1 MNLLKIEEQETVYK
15 RLNNYYIGGNEK
27 KGIDLNYPIYINEKS
42 AMLNL
47 SEDTKL
53 ITKNFETVEGYP
65 NFTLVEGKMYN
76 SYDLTRADG
85 NEYIFIETPEKTYIT
100 GKDIKIVTSKTE
112 YEIPTYSILY
122 FTENHITYY
131 TIEGEKLIYHNILEI
146 DKTSQITIQK
156 VTEENNIEISYEEL
170 LLKLGIMQEEVNILP
185 EQEKEE
191 NVVNT
196 NITEESQEPVQG
208 ENTTEEN
215 EYLKPTITASNFEAG
230 VYTARTNIEIQDEQG
245 RILGATFIIRR
256 NNRIYQRRQITG
268 AGSLELTSLVPD
280 TEFEVEG
287 TYIYLNE
294 NNNQIEETFYQGEF
308 TTKSIDTLGSINI
321 QHEPGQVYSN
331 KIEIKNFYIE
341 NEATDEV
348 IKGISKIEV
357 EIEGI
362 RYRLSNEEVAN
373 LKNKQ
378 TITYQTNETV
388 TSNRNITYRIHMYDA
403 DGNEFVVE
411 NAEGRTRTS
420 KQTPTLRIQLKTQEV
435 GKTEIVLNLNNKDN
449 VKLENYHYIITNAR
463 GEEIRASLEQ
473 NEKEIERTDL
483 DPNAYYN
490 IKFYADYDLED
501 GTGRKRE
508 QLLLDTNFTTMPL
521 ASLGQVFWNTEAK
534 DIGQHEATLSIQI
547 DEIKTDKRLIQIINK
562 AEVKITDETGK
573 EFDTYELDVNQIKA
587 NEVMTINLQGL
598 NSNTEY
604 TYEIITTVKQGSVEE
619 NIGKEQTQ
627 SSFITRKKPAEV
639 IIKNQ
644 FVTGELI
651 DFDVAV
657 QDEDGSILLDY
668 VRMEIRDEKSNL
680 ISVENITKNQE
691 DIRKQYDRLEPNKNY
706 TITFIAEQYNEGRD
720 NSTYQANYILETR
733 TIYTEISITGELELH
748 SLSKKGTGKNLINVE
763 SEVNWIG
770 PIWGASIDEEYTKQY
785 DKENGILKLGNHA
798 SSIATYVYDLREY
811 IGKEVTISFE
821 AILIGDESN
830 YNVGIQNSKNATNRT
845 KIENLS
851 TNEYKEYQYTVTIDE
866 TGYLGFYTSPKQG
879 IMLKNVQVELGNRKS
894 SYEPFTYERELEVG
908 VSLEDRKGEITTKDY
923 YIRVYE
929 NDSLIQE
936 ERYEELGEEGRVED
950 VIKKFG
956 NIKPG
961 NTYKLELIVKIRER
975 YYIIDDLEIEVEE
988 DTEIKAIRNLEEYR
1002 EIQPY
1007 GQYVVVN
1014 DLDMTSNKMS
1024 IIYSFAGEIDFNGHT
1039 VIRDVTSSTNGL
1051 FYTIRPTGVIKNLV
1065 VEMHLNNENAL
1076 SGLYGVFVYNYGT
1089 IRNIQLNITETTQK
1103 ENSNLSPLG
1112 YINFQGGIV
1121 ENFVIHLE
1129 EALYG
1134 NNNLTACV
1142 FYNRGIIQN
1151 GYIYGKNI
1159 EAIYPLSSGQTRE
1172 VGVVSFYNTG
1182 TGSIKNVYSLVSV
1195 NTIHQEEVYEHF
1207 GNISCINNGGA
1218 NIQNVYSVGIG
1229 NTNDL
1234 NNGPNVYYA
1243 GSTNI
1248 ENNYY
1253 FCDEIF
1259 NNEYHTKT
1267 TMLALRD
1274 VNFQNQLLNTN
1285 DGFEVDELVR
1295 NGYYPHVKMPD
1306 VMPRQEYIEL
1316 PKVEDEDLADI
1327 LSTEIESQK
1336 PNEAT
1341 ILCNVHN
1348 PSGEIITGI
1357 RVENLTSEILSQEYY
1372 DGVSKVRIKLSNPK
1386 IYVSGYS
1393 IMSITTQGA
1402 FGNTYTRDF
1411 KENERLLSIKLYRPI
1426 YTVEDWKQINQSPT
1440 ENYMLMQDLDFINY
1454 GQDIVITNY
1463 GGELNGSEYKIKNI
1477 HGIGNLFTKLTGTLT
1492 NLNIENLTLDQN
1504 MNISYIGLI
1513 GLAENAQIDNVHINQ
1528 TNIQSESSYR
1538 RWVGTLA
1545 GVNAGSNI
1553 QNSSVNNATIKVQNA
1568 SELRAGGFIGN
1579 VTGGS
1584 VRNNYVKNLIIELNN
1599 VQSSIGVGGIVG
1611 DLRGYARVENCYTH
1625 GDISVGTKNTG
1636 GIAGYVDQGSIEN
1649 CYSIVNIK
1657 SETDYMGGII
1667 GNNIADTSIY
1677 QDTVRERNLS
1687 IGDIYSTINSDYIN
1701 RISGTQVGENN
1712 YAYAEQK
1719 INGSISNEP
1728 MDAILLTTEEL
1739 KNQNTYTQTLGWTD
1753 AYDYTGVENG
1763 ILPKLYYTDTKELL
1777 PYQEDILLEANK
1789 ELEIEE
1795 IEIQK
1800 EQTHVIGRLVINNPN
1815 QVKIEGIT
1823 IQDMEN
1829 QITKQTWENNKT
1841 YLEFNATPTKY
1852 YDSYE
1857 ITKLTYRENGEK
1869 KEKEVSSKI
1878 DAVFYKEIY
1887 TYEDWQTIE
1896 VGTYQNYRLMADIDF
1911 TGKNDIKTNLTIGRL
1926 ETDGEKRKLSNI
1938 ELSLNGS
1945 SQGFIQNVQN
1955 NLENIVFENI
1965 TLIQTNTGNTSYFGI
1980 ILNSIASFNN
1990 VDFKNVT
1997 IEAPKTNYVGIISQI
2012 QGGELQNLQLEEITI
2027 TGNQYVG
2034 GLVSYLTSHEI
2045 QSANANEINITA
2057 SGDYVGGLIGR
2068 HEISANIESKV
2079 KDITLDN
2086 ANITGN
2092 NYTGGIFGYGKAGN
2106 TTVLNSH
2113 INGNSQVG
2121 GIGGSILHGSGETEN
2136 SNLLV
2141 KNTIIEGKGVE
2152 IRWHRWLYKC
2162 E

>member
-1 MNLLKIEEQETVYK
+1 MEKKQNKEPKNNKKIKWIKKEKMPIFLLIGILLICISLILFYYIGIRYAPVNTILYGGYGIEAKKLTQNLKSENFENIDASMNLLKVEEQETIYK
-15 RLNNYYIGGNEK
+15 RLNTYYIGGNEK

-85 NEYIFIETPEKTYIT
+85 NEYILIETPEKTYIT
-100 GKDIKIVTSKTE
+100 GKDIKIVTGKTE

-131 TIEGEKLIYHNILEI
+131 TIEGERLFYHNILEI

-156 VTEENNIEISYEEL
+156 VTDEENIEITYEEL
-170 LLKLGIMQEEVNILP
+170 LLKLGIIQEEVNILP
-185 EQEKEE
+185 EVDEQQEE
-191 NVVNT
+191 NT
-196 NITEESQEPVQG
+196 INIETTIEEENQEPS
-208 ENTTEEN
+208 EETERT
-215 EYLKPTITASNFEAG
+215 YIKPTITASDFEAG
-230 VYTARTNIEIQDEQG
+230 VYTARTNIEIQDPQG
-245 RILGATFIIRR
+245 KILGATFIIRR

-268 AGSLELTSLVPD
+268 AGNLELTSLVPD

-294 NNNQIEETFYQGEF
+294 NNNQVEETFYQGEF
-308 TTKSIDTLGSINI
+308 TTKSIDTLGSIYV

-341 NEATDEV
+341 NEETDEV
-348 IKGISKIEV
+348 LKGISRIEV

-362 RYRLSNEEVAN
+362 SYRLSNEEVAN

-420 KQTPTLRIQLKTQEV
+420 KQIPTLRIQLKTQEV
-435 GKTEIVLNLNNKDN
+435 GKTEIILNLNNKDN

-501 GTGRKRE
+501 GTGIKKE
-508 QLLLDTNFTTMPL
+508 QLLLETNFTTMPL

-691 DIRKQYDRLEPNKNY
+691 DIRKQYDRLEPNQNY

-720 NSTYQANYILETR
+720 NSTYQANYVLETR

-748 SLSKKGTGKNLINVE
+748 ALSKKGTGKNLINVE

-830 YNVGIQNSKNATNRT
+830 YNVGIQNSKESKNYI
-845 KIENLS
+845 KIQNLS
-851 TNEYKEYQYTVTIDE
+851 STTYQEYQYTVTIDE

-1014 DLDMTSNKMS
+1014 DLDMTGNKFTD
-1024 IIYSFAGEIDFNGHT
+1024 ITSFAGEIDFNGHT
-1039 VIRDVTSSTNGL
+1039 VIRDVSYSGNRIYDTLRSTA
-1051 FYTIRPTGVIKNLV
+1051 VIENLV
-1065 VEMHLNNENAL
+1065 FEIRLNNENA
-1076 SGLYGVFVYNYGT
+1076 SDFYGLLFSHNYGT
-1089 IRNIQLNITETTQK
+1089 IRNIQVKLTESNQK
-1103 ENSNLSPLG
+1103 ENSRS
-1112 YINFQGGIV
+1112 FS
-1121 ENFVIHLE
+1121 
-1129 EALYG
+1129 
-1134 NNNLTACV
+1134 
-1142 FYNRGIIQN
+1142 R
-1151 GYIYGKNI
+1151 IY
-1159 EAIYPLSSGQTRE
+1159 E
-1172 VGVVSFYNTG
+1172 
-1182 TGSIKNVYSLVSV
+1182 
-1195 NTIHQEEVYEHF
+1195 
-1207 GNISCINNGGA
+1207 
-1218 NIQNVYSVGIG
+1218 
-1229 NTNDL
+1229 
-1234 NNGPNVYYA
+1234 
-1243 GSTNI
+1243 
-1248 ENNYY
+1248 
-1253 FCDEIF
+1253 
-1259 NNEYHTKT
+1259 
-1267 TMLALRD
+1267 
-1274 VNFQNQLLNTN
+1274 
-1285 DGFEVDELVR
+1285 
-1295 NGYYPHVKMPD
+1295 
-1306 VMPRQEYIEL
+1306 
-1316 PKVEDEDLADI
+1316 
-1327 LSTEIESQK
+1327 
-1336 PNEAT
+1336 
-1341 ILCNVHN
+1341 
-1348 PSGEIITGI
+1348 
-1357 RVENLTSEILSQEYY
+1357 
-1372 DGVSKVRIKLSNPK
+1372 
-1386 IYVSGYS
+1386 
-1393 IMSITTQGA
+1393 
-1402 FGNTYTRDF
+1402 
-1411 KENERLLSIKLYRPI
+1411 
-1426 YTVEDWKQINQSPT
+1426 
-1440 ENYMLMQDLDFINY
+1440 
-1454 GQDIVITNY
+1454 
-1463 GGELNGSEYKIKNI
+1463 
-1477 HGIGNLFTKLTGTLT
+1477 
-1492 NLNIENLTLDQN
+1492 
-1504 MNISYIGLI
+1504 
-1513 GLAENAQIDNVHINQ
+1513 
-1528 TNIQSESSYR
+1528 
-1538 RWVGTLA
+1538 
-1545 GVNAGSNI
+1545 
-1553 QNSSVNNATIKVQNA
+1553 
-1568 SELRAGGFIGN
+1568 
-1579 VTGGS
+1579 
-1584 VRNNYVKNLIIELNN
+1584 
-1599 VQSSIGVGGIVG
+1599 
-1611 DLRGYARVENCYTH
+1611 
-1625 GDISVGTKNTG
+1625 
-1636 GIAGYVDQGSIEN
+1636 
-1649 CYSIVNIK
+1649 
-1657 SETDYMGGII
+1657 
-1667 GNNIADTSIY
+1667 
-1677 QDTVRERNLS
+1677 
-1687 IGDIYSTINSDYIN
+1687 
-1701 RISGTQVGENN
+1701 
-1712 YAYAEQK
+1712 
-1719 INGSISNEP
+1719 
-1728 MDAILLTTEEL
+1728 
-1739 KNQNTYTQTLGWTD
+1739 
-1753 AYDYTGVENG
+1753 
-1763 ILPKLYYTDTKELL
+1763 
-1777 PYQEDILLEANK
+1777 
-1789 ELEIEE
+1789 
-1795 IEIQK
+1795 
-1800 EQTHVIGRLVINNPN
+1800 
-1815 QVKIEGIT
+1815 
-1823 IQDMEN
+1823 
-1829 QITKQTWENNKT
+1829 
-1841 YLEFNATPTKY
+1841 
-1852 YDSYE
+1852 
-1857 ITKLTYRENGEK
+1857 
-1869 KEKEVSSKI
+1869 
-1878 DAVFYKEIY
+1878 
-1887 TYEDWQTIE
+1887 
-1896 VGTYQNYRLMADIDF
+1896 
-1911 TGKNDIKTNLTIGRL
+1911 
-1926 ETDGEKRKLSNI
+1926 
-1938 ELSLNGS
+1938 
-1945 SQGFIQNVQN
+1945 
-1955 NLENIVFENI
+1955 
-1965 TLIQTNTGNTSYFGI
+1965 
-1980 ILNSIASFNN
+1980 
-1990 VDFKNVT
+1990 
-1997 IEAPKTNYVGIISQI
+1997 
-2012 QGGELQNLQLEEITI
+2012 
-2027 TGNQYVG
+2027 
-2034 GLVSYLTSHEI
+2034 
-2045 QSANANEINITA
+2045 
-2057 SGDYVGGLIGR
+2057 
-2068 HEISANIESKV
+2068 
-2079 KDITLDN
+2079 
-2086 ANITGN
+2086 
-2092 NYTGGIFGYGKAGN
+2092 
-2106 TTVLNSH
+2106 
-2113 INGNSQVG
+2113 
-2121 GIGGSILHGSGETEN
+2121 
-2136 SNLLV
+2136 
-2141 KNTIIEGKGVE
+2141 
-2152 IRWHRWLYKC
+2152 
-2162 E
+2162 